1 MSKLILV
8 GGGSASGKTYIL
20 SRVVELVGKENVTHI
35 TLDDYYLKF
44 DMPLEERRK
53 INFDHPKAF
62 DWHLIESQLTALK
75 NGETIEKP
83 VYDFTISNRTDKTE
97 TVVPKKIIIVEGIM
111 ALVNKKIRALS
122 DLNIFIDATREQ
134 RLVRRIERDQ
144 KERGRTFDYIVKQYF
159 ETVLPMH
166 EEIIEPSKYYADLI
180 VSNESTKNHSITVL
194 ASVLKSYL

>member
-20 SRVVELVGKENVTHI
+20 NRVVELVGKENVTHL

-62 DWHLIESQLTALK
+62 DWHLIENHLTALK

-83 VYDFTISNRTDKTE
+83 IYDFTISNRTDKTE

-180 VSNESTKNHSITVL
+180 VSNESTKNHSISVL